1 MKNQTIK
8 REHLAEIYDVVC
20 QDWKNEITK
29 LVLFQSGNEISVEE
43 EMLQKAYS
51 QADVTQKALLEKYF
65 NINTPKK
72 LMDKIK
78 NFDDILN
85 IAGKTLEEV
94 IPYKNPKTKTQK
106 SINAYA
112 KLQLVQDVLNEG
124 FVFDFK
130 NSNQYKY
137 FPYFKHEAQGGWVCY
152 DYGNYGCYSSCAEA
166 AYFKTS
172 ELAMFAGKTFLN
184 EYKEFLD
191 RY

>member
-43 EMLQKAYS
+43 EMLQKAYN
-51 QADVTQKALLEKYF
+51 QANAEQKSLLEKYF
-65 NINTPKK
+65 KIDTSEK
-72 LMDKIK
+72 LMDRVK

-112 KLQLVQDVLNEG
+112 KLQLVQDVLNKG

-130 NSNQYKY
+130 NANQYKY
-137 FPYFKHEAQGGWVCY
+137 FPYFKYEAQGGWVFCS
-152 DYGNYGCYSSCAEA
+152 YSYYYCNSIAGA

-172 ELAMFAGKTFLN
+172 ELATFAGETFIN